1 MKPEWS
7 NALMNTLSLDV
18 KYERHICEQLLD
30 IARAIYAAEADT
42 GLPTAAEVMKT
53 HKDATPEEIRF
64 QIQEV
69 LDFLSVN
76 TKYMLLDREALIRE
90 IAEAKKE
97 ERQ

>member
-1 MKPEWS
+1 M
-7 NALMNTLSLDV
+7 ALDMI
-18 KYERHICEQLLD
+18 YEKNICERLLN
-30 IARAIYAAEADT
+30 IARIIYAAEADT

-76 TKYMLLDREALIRE
+76 TKYMLLDREALMRE
-90 IAEAKKE
+90 LAEAKKKG
-97 ERQ
+97 RQ

>member
-1 MKPEWS
+1 MV
-7 NALMNTLSLDV
+7 ALDITYE
-18 KYERHICEQLLD
+18 KYICAKVLD
-30 IARAIYAAEADT
+30 IARIIYAAEADT

-76 TKYMLLDREALIRE
+76 TKYMLLDREALVRE
-90 IAEAKKE
+90 KAELKNKGK
-97 ERQ
+97 Q